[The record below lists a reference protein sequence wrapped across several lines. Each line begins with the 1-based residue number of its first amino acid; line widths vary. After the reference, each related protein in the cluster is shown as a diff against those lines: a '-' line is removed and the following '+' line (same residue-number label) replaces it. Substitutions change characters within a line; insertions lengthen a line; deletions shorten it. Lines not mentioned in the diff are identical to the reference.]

1 MTTNKNK
8 PSGSSSRQMTE
19 TDQGTIKRY
28 IGPGVMQRW
37 QTELQLLQALE
48 GQLPLPTLLN
58 HTLEAEIHIQKM
70 AGFPASDLI
79 TTENSP
85 LIMAALGNAL
95 QKLQSIPVQKLHN
108 FLRGS
113 GNVLTHGEYYL
124 PNFTFVTQPLSLEA
138 ITEWEWAHLGEKV
151 EDPAWMEWY
160 VRMHVGKLIRDL
172 PVFYEAYGVTPIWS
186 ERKDA
191 MIMQVKRHL
200 EFASMSGEKRTI
212 QKWQNRLQ
220 LTSRFQAS

>member
-1 MTTNKNK
+1 MANNKNK
-8 PSGSSSRQMTE
+8 LGENSSRQMTK
-19 TDQGTIKRY
+19 TDQGIIKRY

-37 QTELQLLQALE
+37 QTELQLIETLE

-70 AGFPASDLI
+70 TGLPATDLI

-95 QKLQSIPVQKLHN
+95 QKLQTIPVQKLHKI
-108 FLRGS
+108 LRGS
-113 GNVLTHGEYYL
+113 GDVLTHGDYCL
-124 PNFTFVTQPLSLEA
+124 PNFIFVTQPLSLEA

-151 EDPAWMEWY
+151 EDPAWMEWF
-160 VRMHVGKLIRDL
+160 VRMNMGKLIRDL
-172 PVFYEAYGVTPIWS
+172 PVFYEAYGVTPIWG

-200 EFASMSGEKRTI
+200 EFAEMAGEKRTI
-212 QKWQNRLQ
+212 QKWQNWLQ